1 MKHRNQKKKY
11 FSLASAG
18 RTADIFIFGDITSWE
33 WLESDVSSYTLAR
46 AVQDLEADQ
55 INVHINSYGG
65 EVKEGLAIYNA
76 LRALKARVKTVCDGM
91 ACSIASVI
99 FMAGDERVMHEA
111 SLLMIHNAWASG
123 SGNAAELRKQ
133 AEEYFQERIR
143 NLTADAI
150 AKAET
155 VNDIRLVSITGVRMP
170 DVVKGIA
177 FGVRQQ
183 SPEKTAF
190 IAATVDMGG
199 KPLLTVAFTDD
210 LVKEGLNASA
220 IVREAAKA
228 IKGGGGGQ
236 PGFAQAGGKDKD
248 GIAQAFQAMHQAIC
262 K

>member
-1 MKHRNQKKKY
+1 
-11 FSLASAG
+11 
-18 RTADIFIFGDITSWE
+18 
-33 WLESDVSSYTLAR
+33 
-46 AVQDLEADQ
+46 
-55 INVHINSYGG
+55 
-65 EVKEGLAIYNA
+65 
-76 LRALKARVKTVCDGM
+76 
-91 ACSIASVI
+91 
-99 FMAGDERVMHEA
+99 
-111 SLLMIHNAWASG
+111 
-123 SGNAAELRKQ
+123 
-133 AEEYFQERIR
+133 
-143 NLTADAI
+143 
-150 AKAET
+150 
-155 VNDIRLVSITGVRMP
+155 
-170 DVVKGIA
+170 VVKGIA